1 MFMGRIAC
9 NLGAIAFCAASF
21 AWSGPANP
29 VAPAVSAA
37 SASTLVST
45 LALSPAPLPAKSPSV
60 AKAKPKVA
68 QAAPAQRNTQ
78 VSGTLQGTVDPS
90 ALPKPAL
97 ADAFIAQ
104 TVLRVYLN
112 RPASVSVYNSRGQQ
126 VFHVESQRTLETVP
140 LLGVNTGFVY
150 LTVRTAQGETT
161 RKLVFTGK

>member
-1 MFMGRIAC
+1 MFMGRIGC

-37 SASTLVST
+37 STLVST
-45 LALSPAPLPAKSPSV
+45 SALSPVPSPAKSPSV

-68 QAAPAQRNTQ
+68 QAAPTQRNAQ
-78 VSGTLQGTVDPS
+78 GSGTLQGTVEPS
-90 ALPKPAL
+90 ALPKPVL

-126 VFHVESQRTLETVP
+126 VFHAESQRTLESVP
-140 LLGVNTGFVY
+140 LTGITTGFFY
-150 LTVRTAQGETT
+150 LTVRSGHTETT
-161 RKLVFTGK
+161 RKLLYTGK